1 MHTESEIEAV
11 MPYIEDL
18 LSEFLWASTIAE
30 RMERDGVRGFDEA
43 HVRGILPTA
52 LLAVAEKRSETTN
65 KEKQS

>member
-1 MHTESEIEAV
+1 MHEESEIEAV
-11 MPYIEDL
+11 MPYVEDL

-52 LLAVAEKRSETTN
+52 LLAVAN
-65 KEKQS
+65 KLAVDR